1 MKYSLAD
8 YFREFYLSK
17 SLFFFFFPES
27 FSGFSS
33 IFFSLIFFCN
43 NMIVSHFNRE
53 TGTKVYMKKSI
64 TALLLFISTILI
76 KEKPNPTTDL

>member
-1 MKYSLAD
+1 M
-8 YFREFYLSK
+8 FWII
-17 SLFFFFFPES
+17 FFPECFLA
-27 FSGFSS
+27 FSRVFL
-33 IFFSLIFFCN
+33 SLIFFCN

-53 TGTKVYMKKSI
+53 IGTKVYMKKSI